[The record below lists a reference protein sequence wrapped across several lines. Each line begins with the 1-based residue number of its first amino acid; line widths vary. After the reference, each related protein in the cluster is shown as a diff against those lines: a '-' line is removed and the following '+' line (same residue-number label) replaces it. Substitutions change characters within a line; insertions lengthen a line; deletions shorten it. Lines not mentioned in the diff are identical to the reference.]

1 VAEAVI
7 CTPAD
12 AAEASSEPVN
22 VFHRWG
28 ALALAKHDGDAQLA
42 MALAEHIDE
51 ELLTLTRQKTLQQ
64 QPCTYAD
71 KEALV
76 RGLLAAPGKAQ
87 AMREAADDASEGA
100 AADPRK
106 Q

>member
-1 VAEAVI
+1 
-7 CTPAD
+7 
-12 AAEASSEPVN
+12 
-22 VFHRWG
+22 
-28 ALALAKHDGDAQLA
+28 

-87 AMREAADDASEGA
+87 AMRKAADDASEGA

-106 Q
+106 QQQTSTPLQQQQMSPPMCSYLAKVHCSRCQGLGHPT